1 MPELGALERLESL
14 HRDLLSLSQ
23 LRLSNV
29 ERLWVQLEA
38 HIGEF
43 RHMLEKAPRNE
54 QSRKSLTTGTC
65 MPGGI
70 YMSWELTG
78 SDLGKLPVQDDEY
91 AINEDF
97 QQTALQLA
105 DALDL
110 DELES
115 ARIVLEALA
124 DAEVLGRSLL
134 ESSIIRYHQTR
145 KYLLD
150 SFRLVLHGSVDPN
163 TRKHIRDTLQDVVS
177 RVIQPQQLSGDRP
190 SFITKCLQNMEEMK
204 AVLQSLIDRLNGASV
219 LGQVQ
224 RSELLETIEYQRA
237 SLVQQHESLGTI
249 VHFLVKANY
258 AAPKDFEQ
266 ILDVLKRAD
275 KYDNLLG
282 TFLSSLA
289 IGARVVVTLENVWIN
304 HCGSTP
310 LPGGFIFYI
319 CVWRSGRVFINSERS
334 SQLE

>member
-1 MPELGALERLESL
+1 
-14 HRDLLSLSQ
+14 
-23 LRLSNV
+23 
-29 ERLWVQLEA
+29 
-38 HIGEF
+38 
-43 RHMLEKAPRNE
+43 
-54 QSRKSLTTGTC
+54 
-65 MPGGI
+65 
-70 YMSWELTG
+70 MSGELTG
-78 SDLGKLPVQDDEY
+78 SDLGKLPVQDEEY

-97 QQTALQLA
+97 QQTALQFA

-110 DELES
+110 DEIES

-134 ESSIIRYHQTR
+134 ESSIIRFHQTR

-163 TRKHIRDTLQDVVS
+163 TPEPIRDTLQDVVS
-177 RVIQPQQLSGDRP
+177 RVLQPQESSGDGP
-190 SFITKCLQNMEEMK
+190 SFITKCLQKMGEMRTM
-204 AVLQSLIDRLNGASV
+204 LQGLTDRLNGASV

-224 RSELLETIEYQRA
+224 RSEFNETIEYQRA

-282 TFLSSLA
+282 MFSLS
-289 IGARVVVTLENVWIN
+289 
-304 HCGSTP
+304 P
-310 LPGGFIFYI
+310 
-319 CVWRSGRVFINSERS
+319 
-334 SQLE
+334 